1 VTEAAVLQITYNN
14 ETLVTEAAVL
24 QITYNNETL
33 MTEAAVYR
41 TPGEHANHYTTDAV
55 H

>member
-1 VTEAAVLQITYNN
+1 VFN

-33 MTEAAVYR
+33 MTEAAVLQITYNND
-41 TPGEHANHYTTDAV
+41 EHLKLPIFGQ
-55 H
+55 